1 MRVLRNFFTGM
12 FSVLKITSSP
22 LLYRYPYRN
31 SAEGLRKDWVNIGR
45 DIQIIIGKLEESSD
59 GNKRNPQ

>member
-1 MRVLRNFFTGM
+1 MRVMRNFFAGM

-45 DIQIIIGKLEESSD
+45 DIQIIIGKLEENSD
-59 GNKRNPQ
+59 GNRRNPE